1 MDQEFDWVALQQ
13 SLLFDLQVI
22 CGIIEMPL

>member
-1 MDQEFDWVALQQ
+1 MDQDFDWVALQQ